1 MIEILGFYR
10 GHYDLLWV
18 RFRENGRN
26 KLSNGFFIRDET
38 PSVLK
43 GLWKVNK
50 FSANALLA
58 RLGQFYPNHEL
69 TKTLRSMKLT

>member
-38 PSVLK
+38 PSSLK
-43 GLWKVNK
+43 MLWKVKK
-50 FSANALLA
+50 FSANGLIA
-58 RLGQFYPNHEL
+58 RLGQFYPDHEL